1 MALRDF
7 SLMLL
12 VCLLWAAHTIVSKI
26 VVSGMEI
33 PPLFYAAIR
42 YGIVA
47 ALALPWLLPAPKAMG
62 RVLLVAFLMGGGG
75 FALFFLGI
83 KTASPSSAAIVT
95 QLGLPITALL
105 SFAMLGERITWRR
118 GIGIAL
124 TFTGGVL
131 VMWDP
136 RSDVPISG
144 GLVLVL
150 GSAAA
155 GSLAAVMM
163 KQVKGVRPLQFQA
176 WVGIASV
183 VPLAFLTTGVE
194 TNQIDYAMQAG
205 WAFVAAV
212 LFSALVVSML
222 AHTIYYGLIAKYPA
236 NLIAPL
242 TIMNPLLTVALGIS
256 ITGDEFD
263 ARMALGTG
271 IALCGILIITLRRN
285 HMVPQ
290 ALLAWRHARKP

>member
-1 MALRDF
+1 
-7 SLMLL
+7 
-12 VCLLWAAHTIVSKI
+12 
-26 VVSGMEI
+26 
-33 PPLFYAAIR
+33 
-42 YGIVA
+42 
-47 ALALPWLLPAPKAMG
+47 
-62 RVLLVAFLMGGGG
+62 
-75 FALFFLGI
+75 
-83 KTASPSSAAIVT
+83 
-95 QLGLPITALL
+95 
-105 SFAMLGERITWRR
+105 MLGERITWRR

-183 VPLAFLTTGVE
+183 VPLALLTTGVE

-212 LFSALVVSML
+212 LFSALIVSML

>member
-1 MALRDF
+1 
-7 SLMLL
+7 
-12 VCLLWAAHTIVSKI
+12 
-26 VVSGMEI
+26 
-33 PPLFYAAIR
+33 
-42 YGIVA
+42 
-47 ALALPWLLPAPKAMG
+47 
-62 RVLLVAFLMGGGG
+62 
-75 FALFFLGI
+75 
-83 KTASPSSAAIVT
+83 
-95 QLGLPITALL
+95 
-105 SFAMLGERITWRR
+105 
-118 GIGIAL
+118 
-124 TFTGGVL
+124 
-131 VMWDP
+131 MWDP
-136 RSDVPISG
+136 RSEVPISG
-144 GLVLVL
+144 GLLLVL

-183 VPLAFLTTGVE
+183 VPLALLTTGVE
-194 TNQIDYAMQAG
+194 TNQLDRAMQAG
-205 WAFVAAV
+205 WAFVAAL
-212 LFSALVVSML
+212 LFSALIVSML

-290 ALLAWRHARKP
+290 ALLAWRRARKS